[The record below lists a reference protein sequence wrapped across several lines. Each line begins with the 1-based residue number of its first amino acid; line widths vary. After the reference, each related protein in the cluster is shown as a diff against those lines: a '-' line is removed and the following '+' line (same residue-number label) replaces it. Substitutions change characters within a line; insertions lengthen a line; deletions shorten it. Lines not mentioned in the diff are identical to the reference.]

1 MYYVPMPPPYFP
13 EHGGPGVPPLT
24 AAIII
29 VAVILFV
36 VGLKLLFSYFLNP

>member
-1 MYYVPMPPPYFP
+1 MYVPILPPPYFP

-36 VGLKLLFSYFLNP
+36 VGLKLVFSYFLNP